1 MESLRIQFSSAN
13 CLLDPSSG
21 AAISVTAFLETLAL
35 AGVHAKSFTATVY
48 DRPRS
53 PHPAENLSASGA
65 APVEEQGKWRR
76 LWTKDKNGV
85 QHLVL
90 PTRSMSRSKLTAAE
104 EMRYF
109 RSCMDFMEDYRP
121 NGLLIYGGGLLE
133 LSLMRAAKDRGM
145 GTFFYLANPTYTRA
159 DTFRDIDLVFTD
171 TAATRDLYAERL
183 GLQSLVIG
191 KYVARPK
198 LPTNGSKPEY
208 VTFVNPSYEKGATL
222 FFRIAQLAEKV
233 LPDVRFLVVESRG
246 SLAEIEKGSNVPFS
260 RLKNIER
267 VGLQKDM
274 GAVFAQTRLL
284 LAPSL
289 WHESGSRTALEACS
303 IGIPT
308 ISSDRGGFPELMG
321 EAGIIIPPP
330 DPLVQNHRLI
340 PPETDAI
347 PWVETIRQL
356 LCDPELYASQS
367 KMVLDQ
373 WQTHDPQ
380 QRIADIVSHIR
391 EVIARGQ
398 RRDQVQGAKL

>member
-1 MESLRIQFSSAN
+1 MENIKFQFSSAN

-21 AAISVTAFLETLAL
+21 AAISVTTFLETLVL

-48 DRPRS
+48 DRPS
-53 PHPAENLSASGA
+53 WPHPAENLSANGA
-65 APVEEQGKWRR
+65 VPLQGQGKWHR
-76 LWTKDKNGV
+76 LWSREKNGV
-85 QHLVL
+85 QHIIL
-90 PTRSMSRSKLTAAE
+90 PTRSMSRARLTSAE

-109 RSCMDFMEDYRP
+109 RSCIEFM
-121 NGLLIYGGGLLE
+121 NGYQPDCLLIYGGGLLE

-145 GTFFYLANPTYTRA
+145 GTFFYLANPTYTQV

-171 TAATRDLYAERL
+171 SAATRDLYAQRL
-183 GLQSLVIG
+183 GLESFVIG
-191 KYVARPK
+191 KFIKRPD
-198 LPTNGSKPEY
+198 LPINDVEPEY

-222 FFRIAQLAEKV
+222 FFRIAQLAEKI

-246 SLAEIEKGSNVPFS
+246 SLADIEKSSSVPFS
-260 RLKNIER
+260 RLGNIKR

-303 IGIPT
+303 LGIPT
-308 ISSDRGGFPELMG
+308 ISTDRGGFPELMG

-330 DPLVQNHRLI
+330 RPLVDNHRLI

-356 LCDPELYASQS
+356 LNEPKLYAVHS
-367 KMVLDQ
+367 KLAQHQ
-373 WQTHDPQ
+373 WHTHDPQ
-380 QRIADIVSHIR
+380 HRIRDIVGHIR
-391 EVIARGQ
+391 EVVARGQ
-398 RRDQVQGAKL
+398 SRYQVQGAKL